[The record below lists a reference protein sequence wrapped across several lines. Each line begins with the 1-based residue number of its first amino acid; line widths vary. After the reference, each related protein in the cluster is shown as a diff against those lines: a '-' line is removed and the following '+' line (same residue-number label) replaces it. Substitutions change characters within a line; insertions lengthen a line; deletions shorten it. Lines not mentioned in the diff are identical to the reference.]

1 MENHVLSGLMGLCVG
16 DAIGVPVEFK
26 SREYLKS
33 RPVLGLSGYGTHNQK
48 LGTWSDDTS
57 LSLCLADSLNH
68 GLDYDDIMN
77 RFSLW
82 LSRGEYTASGEVFD
96 VGISTKKA
104 IKCYQSG
111 GAPLSCG
118 GSNENDN
125 GNGSLMRILPLLFY
139 LQALYGI
146 DFQENDE
153 AFEIIHNV
161 SSLTHAHNRSRI
173 GCGIYLSVAAMLL
186 GNMDLKSAIDLG
198 IYKALDYYG
207 RYKDYKNELK
217 HYSRLSDNSF
227 FSLTESEIKSSGYV
241 VDTLEAAIWC
251 LGNSSTYQECVLKA
265 VNLGNDTDTVAA
277 VAGGFA
283 GLYYGY
289 DCIPKNW
296 IEQIVNLDYVE
307 EIANRL
313 NGTLKQRSIAD
324 LHKFVPFF
332 EAAFDKK
339 VCNWLSGGKIS
350 DNFYSTSHPVYDS
363 ELYDFVRRFERSN
376 LVCFNYVYVIDK
388 YQLDKTELMHDA
400 IEKAD
405 LELTLAILT
414 GYIRQERFC
423 DGLWEDAIR
432 EGIFLKLIRRLDSLS
447 FKSK

>member
-1 MENHVLSGLMGLCVG
+1 MENHVLSGIMGLCVG
-16 DAIGVPVEFK
+16 DALGVPVEFK

-33 RPVLGLSGYGTHNQK
+33 SPVLGLCGYGTHNQK

-104 IKCYQSG
+104 INFYQSG
-111 GAPLSCG
+111 RAPLSCG
-118 GSNENDN
+118 GSSENDN

-146 DFQENDE
+146 DFQDYDE
-153 AFEIIHNV
+153 AFEMIHNV
-161 SSLTHAHNRSRI
+161 SSLTHAHNRSKI
-173 GCGIYLSVAAMLL
+173 ACGIYLSVAAMLL
-186 GNMDLKSAIDLG
+186 GNMDLKSAVDLG

-207 RYKDYKNELK
+207 RHKEFMNELK
-217 HYSRLSDNSF
+217 HYVRLSDSSF

-251 LGNSSTYQECVLKA
+251 LVNSSTYKECVLKA

-277 VAGGFA
+277 VAGGLA

-289 DCIPKNW
+289 NGIPKNW
-296 IEQIVNLDYVE
+296 IEQILNLGYVE

-313 NGTLKQRSIAD
+313 NDTLKRSSIAV
-324 LHKFVPFF
+324 LYKFVPYF

-339 VCNWLSGGKIS
+339 VCNWQGGGKIS

-363 ELYDFVRRFERSN
+363 ELYDFIRKFERSN
-376 LVCFNYVYVIDK
+376 LVFFNYVDVIDK
-388 YQLDKTELMHDA
+388 YQLDNTELMNDA

-423 DGLWEDAIR
+423 DGLWEDALK
-432 EGIFLKLIRRLDSLS
+432 EGTFLKLIKRLDSLS
-447 FKSK
+447 VKSK